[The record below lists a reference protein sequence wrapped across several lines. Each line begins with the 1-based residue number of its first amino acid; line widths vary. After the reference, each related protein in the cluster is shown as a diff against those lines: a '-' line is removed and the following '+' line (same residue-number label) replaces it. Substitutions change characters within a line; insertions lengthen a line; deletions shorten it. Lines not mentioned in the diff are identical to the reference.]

1 MASPSPPTSTFR
13 NIQEKATAYIHEADF
28 WLNEAENRNST
39 LAVTDWRNLCLRP
52 PIFFLNSAPPTL
64 YFQTPF
70 NELAPRKKVVY
81 VWICCQCGHGGMKI
95 TVDPCPYCGVPR
107 CANCD
112 TRRFNSRLNTSN
124 PYPESEDLSCRL
136 PLSTLTY
143 LSRQPNYTPPEI
155 ILQGADTKLNLGL
168 FLPVRTILVGDL
180 AREGEEGEEEKT

>member
-1 MASPSPPTSTFR
+1 MRLRQLLLVSSTPALLLVL
-13 NIQEKATAYIHEADF
+13 EMYIY
-28 WLNEAENRNST
+28 LLT
-39 LAVTDWRNLCLRP
+39 LP
-52 PIFFLNSAPPTL
+52 
-64 YFQTPF
+64 Q
-70 NELAPRKKVVY
+70 
-81 VWICCQCGHGGMKI
+81 CQCGHGGMKI

-124 PYPESEDLSCRL
+124 PYPESEDLSYRL

-143 LSRQPNYTPPEI
+143 LSRQPNYMPPEI
-155 ILQGADTKLNLGL
+155 VLQGADTKLNLGL